1 MSAARAGARSQ
12 GSASPLQRVPAGALV
27 LSGIA
32 SVQLGSSLAATLFSR
47 LGAGGTVFVRLAS
60 AALILLV
67 LWGPRARGS
76 SREQLAVAALFG
88 VVLAAMNLSFYEA
101 LSRIPLGIA
110 VAIEFVGPMG
120 VALAG
125 SRRRV
130 DLVWIALA
138 VGGIVLLTHGTGR
151 SLNEL
156 GLGLALLAGCFW
168 GAYIL
173 VNARVGRAFEDASGL
188 ALAMCVATVVVAP
201 VGVASAGGRLLRPGL
216 LAQGAAVGVLSS
228 VITYSLE
235 LEALRRIS
243 AATFGVL
250 MSLEPA
256 MAALAGFVVLGQ
268 GLSARALL
276 GIVLVSVASV
286 GASRGTARAPVT
298 V

>member
-1 MSAARAGARSQ
+1 
-12 GSASPLQRVPAGALV
+12 VPAGALV
-27 LSGIA
+27 LGGIA

-47 LGAGGTVFVRLAS
+47 LGAGGTALVRLAS
-60 AALILLV
+60 AALILAAVRRSSL
-67 LWGPRARGS
+67 RGAT
-76 SREQLAVAALFG
+76 REQLALAARFG
-88 VVLAAMNLSFYEA
+88 VVLAAMNLTFYEA
-101 LSRIPLGIA
+101 LARIPLGIA
-110 VAIEFVGPMG
+110 VAIEFVGPMA

-130 DLVWIALA
+130 DLVWVALA
-138 VGGIVLLTHGTGR
+138 VGGIVLLTHGAGGR
-151 SLNEL
+151 SLNGL

-168 GAYIL
+168 GYYIL
-173 VNARVGRAFEDASGL
+173 VNARVGRTFEDASGL
-188 ALAMCVATVVVAP
+188 ALAMCVGAAAVAP
-201 VGVASAGGRLLRPGL
+201 VGIASAGTRLLRPEL

-235 LEALRRIS
+235 LEALRRIT

-256 MAALAGFVVLGQ
+256 VAALAGFVVLGQ

-286 GASRGTARAPVT
+286 GASRGSSRAPVT